1 MYPTNENATMF
12 KNALRSHDIDGEDQ
26 TSPPKRKIEQVD
38 TFLNSETVNTSEK
51 GKLLKSES
59 KAIKVTQPKAE
70 VSLVSKPQVEA
81 VVVKSEDEKSTEIS
95 KVVEGESEA
104 ISATQPEEKVSLAP
118 KPHVEAAVVDSETK
132 QTSEIS
138 KVVDGE
144 SDVIAVT
151 QPKDEVSLSSKPQVE
166 AAVVDSGES
175 VKDVKE
181 ELNNSLPK
189 SVASDSNGS
198 ADRVENKGLISHEK
212 STENGASEPEKPKIV
227 FGQTLNDPKY
237 SWLSNFGK
245 STLGSNAQ
253 SFKPQ
258 TNNTASMFQG
268 FKASTNSSLD
278 DKETK
283 AVDFGALLMKAKDTE
298 QPKPEPI
305 MPKLQLIDEAV
316 STGEEDEE
324 TLFEATGKLHVLGK
338 DMKWTERGVGQ
349 LRINALRSDIFNRRI
364 IMRLESVH
372 KVILNVKV
380 VPDLKPTAEG
390 KFVRF
395 SAFETEGS
403 PSSFTFRTSAADIAE
418 WMVEELTY

>member
-1 MYPTNENATMF
+1 MTSME
-12 KNALRSHDIDGEDQ
+12 KNQPVLPRE
-26 TSPPKRKIEQVD
+26 KIEQVD
-38 TFLNSETVNTSEK
+38 TFLESETVNTSEK
-51 GKLLKSES
+51 GKLLKGES
-59 KAIKVTQPKAE
+59 KAIKVTQPKVEA
-70 VSLVSKPQVEA
+70 SLVSKPQVEA
-81 VVVKSEDEKSTEIS
+81 VVVKSE
-95 KVVEGESEA
+95 
-104 ISATQPEEKVSLAP
+104 
-118 KPHVEAAVVDSETK
+118 TK
-132 QTSEIS
+132 NSSEIS

-144 SDVIAVT
+144 SEVIAVT
-151 QPKDEVSLSSKPQVE
+151 QPKDEVSLASKPQVE
-166 AAVVDSGES
+166 AAVDSGES

-181 ELNNSLPK
+181 DLNNSLPK
-189 SVASDSNGS
+189 SVVSDSNGS
-198 ADRVENKGLISHEK
+198 ADKVENKGLISHEK

-258 TNNTASMFQG
+258 TNNIASMFQG
-268 FKASTNSSLD
+268 FKASANSSLD

-298 QPKPEPI
+298 QSKPEPI